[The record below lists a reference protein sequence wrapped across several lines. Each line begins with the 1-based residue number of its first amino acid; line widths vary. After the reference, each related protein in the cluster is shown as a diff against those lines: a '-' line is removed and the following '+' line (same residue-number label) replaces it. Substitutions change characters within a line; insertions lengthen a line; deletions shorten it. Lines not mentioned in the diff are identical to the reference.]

1 MKHHHSIKKAST
13 LYGISV
19 IAFFVALHLS
29 IPSYFNSSF
38 LSDITDA
45 KTVGLIYLIVSL
57 TTIVGLLS
65 MNNILH
71 RFGNLNTSLALIL
84 IQIFIFYGLITSK
97 SPDVIVLLFILGTS
111 IISLIGLTIDIFLQ
125 KSTDLGHTGGI
136 RGMVMTATNSAW
148 ILGPLLGGMLIDGS
162 NYKGIYIAG
171 FALLFP
177 LLYLVQRNFNSFKDS
192 HYVQVSARQTIS
204 RVLKDRDISRIFII
218 NIILQTFYAWMVV
231 YTPMY
236 LHDVIKFDWS
246 EISVIFTIML
256 IPFVLVELP
265 LGKLADKKWG
275 EKEILAIG
283 FTIMGI
289 STGALIFFDFKSLIV
304 WAIMLFIT
312 RIGAATAEIMIETY
326 FFKKIDGRDPEI
338 LSIFRITRPFSYFI
352 APVITTI
359 GLAYTDQSNLFIILG
374 TICLLTLYPILTLKD
389 TN

>member
-125 KSTDLGHTGGI
+125 KSTD
-136 RGMVMTATNSAW
+136 
-148 ILGPLLGGMLIDGS
+148 
-162 NYKGIYIAG
+162 
-171 FALLFP
+171 
-177 LLYLVQRNFNSFKDS
+177 
-192 HYVQVSARQTIS
+192 
-204 RVLKDRDISRIFII
+204 
-218 NIILQTFYAWMVV
+218 
-231 YTPMY
+231 
-236 LHDVIKFDWS
+236 
-246 EISVIFTIML
+246 
-256 IPFVLVELP
+256 
-265 LGKLADKKWG
+265 
-275 EKEILAIG
+275 
-283 FTIMGI
+283 
-289 STGALIFFDFKSLIV
+289 
-304 WAIMLFIT
+304 
-312 RIGAATAEIMIETY
+312 
-326 FFKKIDGRDPEI
+326 
-338 LSIFRITRPFSYFI
+338 
-352 APVITTI
+352 
-359 GLAYTDQSNLFIILG
+359 
-374 TICLLTLYPILTLKD
+374 
-389 TN
+389 